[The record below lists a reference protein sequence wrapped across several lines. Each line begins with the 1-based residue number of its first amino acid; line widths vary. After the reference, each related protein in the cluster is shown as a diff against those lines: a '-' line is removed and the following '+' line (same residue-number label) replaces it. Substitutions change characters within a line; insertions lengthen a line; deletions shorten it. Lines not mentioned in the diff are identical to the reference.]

1 MPEELIVS
9 VASDARGFEPPFD
22 EDCITANPH
31 ALAAALTDADT
42 AGGPLVI
49 LRCTD
54 GAGAPLALWP
64 FVRRTFAPGVAILN
78 APPVPRYNLCG
89 GPLIGA
95 NGSAACIS
103 AMLAHLK
110 ASSPGPRLLLIND
123 LPADGLVWRALEDMA
138 SDGRIRISVIS
149 RWERPMFE
157 RSAFPDAP
165 SYLAAALSAASRKRL
180 RNKRRSLE
188 AGGALRLIAHSG
200 ESVAAAF
207 DTFLRLEA
215 SGWKGR
221 AGSALRERPEEA
233 RYVRQVLGAMAAAN
247 RAWILEMR
255 SGEKALA
262 TGLFLR
268 CGSEASF
275 WKTAYEEADGRY
287 SPGVILNMMVT
298 EWLYEQPWFVRMD
311 TGCDDSVEPGSLL
324 WKERQT
330 MVNAVISL
338 DPGSLPERLVVG
350 ALRLRHHARALK
362 NRYLNR

>member
-1 MPEELIVS
+1 V
-9 VASDARGFEPPFD
+9 
-22 EDCITANPH
+22 
-31 ALAAALTDADT
+31 
-42 AGGPLVI
+42 
-49 LRCTD
+49 
-54 GAGAPLALWP
+54 PLAVW
-64 FVRRTFAPGVAILN
+64 TFAQKRIMPGIAVLS
-78 APPVPRYNLCG
+78 APPVPRYNLYG

-95 NGSAACIS
+95 SGSAACIP
-103 AMLAHLK
+103 AMLDHLR
-110 ASSPGPRLLLIND
+110 AVHAGPRILSIKN

-200 ESVAAAF
+200 ESVATAF

-221 AGSALRERPEEA
+221 AGSALGERPEEA

-350 ALRLRHHARALK
+350 ALRLRHRARALK
-362 NRYLNR
+362 HRYLDR

>member
-22 EDCITANPH
+22 EDCIAANPH

-49 LRCTD
+49 FRCTD

-149 RWERPMFE
+149 RWERAMLE
-157 RSAFPDAP
+157 RSAFPEAP
-165 SYLAAALSAASRKRL
+165 SYLAATLSSSSRKRL
-180 RNKRRSLE
+180 RSKRRSLE
-188 AGGALRLIAHSG
+188 ADGALTLIAHTGASID
-200 ESVAAAF
+200 AAF
-207 DTFLRLEA
+207 ETFLRLEV

-221 AGSALRERPEEA
+221 AGTALSQKPDESA
-233 RYVRQVLGAMAAAN
+233 YVGKVLQAMAVAN
-247 RAWILEMR
+247 RAFVLEMR

-262 TGLFLR
+262 SGLFLR
-268 CGSEASF
+268 CGGEASF
-275 WKTAYEEADGRY
+275 WKTAYDAAQARY
-287 SPGVILNMMVT
+287 SPGVILDMMVT
-298 EWLYEQPWFVRMD
+298 EWLYDQPWFVRLDSGTND
-311 TGCDDSVEPGSLL
+311 TIDPDSQI
-324 WKERQT
+324 WKQRRA

-338 DPGSLPERLVVG
+338 DPGSLPGRLVVG
-350 ALRLRHHARALK
+350 VLGLRQRLRKLK
-362 NRYLNR
+362 HRYLDR